1 MRTVE
6 MLLEDHRQI
15 ERMLRI
21 LAGATARLRNG
32 EPVDAD
38 VFQRLADVMADF
50 ADRYHHAREEQH
62 VFPVLEG
69 YALLTMAGRLDCMPG
84 EHEIGRG
91 LTSKL
96 KEAADRYA
104 TGDADA
110 VPDIV
115 EAAGGYLQLLG
126 HHMGVEEGVLFE
138 LAEKVVSDD
147 DDDAMSHALEQ
158 VAATY
163 RENGATARVIEV
175 LDGMHDY
182 AAPSRAST
190 G

>member
-1 MRTVE
+1 
-6 MLLEDHRQI
+6 
-15 ERMLRI
+15 
-21 LAGATARLRNG
+21 
-32 EPVDAD
+32 
-38 VFQRLADVMADF
+38 
-50 ADRYHHAREEQH
+50 
-62 VFPVLEG
+62 
-69 YALLTMAGRLDCMPG
+69 
-84 EHEIGRG
+84 
-91 LTSKL
+91 
-96 KEAADRYA
+96 
-104 TGDADA
+104 
-110 VPDIV
+110 
-115 EAAGGYLQLLG
+115 
-126 HHMGVEEGVLFE
+126 MGVEEGVLFE